1 VGFTLSVQARGVVAY
16 FLFHEIVMV
25 TTGAFAQSVAAFAAQ
40 LMMDGPL
47 QVVLVDGDVLVGY
60 RRGGSQ
66 AIQRYFRSQAMNVF
80 TRKQGQLEE
89 EAIE

>member
-1 VGFTLSVQARGVVAY
+1 
-16 FLFHEIVMV
+16 MV

-66 AIQRYFRSQAMNVF
+66 AIQRHFRSQAMNVF
-80 TRKQGQLEE
+80 TMKQGQLEE